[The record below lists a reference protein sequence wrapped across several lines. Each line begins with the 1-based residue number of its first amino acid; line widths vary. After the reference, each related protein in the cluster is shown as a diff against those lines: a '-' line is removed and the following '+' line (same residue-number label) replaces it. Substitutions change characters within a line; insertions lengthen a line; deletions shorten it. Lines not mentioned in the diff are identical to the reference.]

1 MPSAGAGK
9 TLVESGCRPA
19 LFAIECCRA
28 PQVAACVA
36 GQCRRRR
43 GCDTVGEVRFRG
55 LRTLIAGLA
64 MVAVAAPP
72 SIVVAAR
79 DKDEPIQIV
88 PTKKSGKA
96 RRGDR
101 RADVDRS
108 EGGTR
113 QGVVEISL
121 GSVVLGA
128 STLLVGRGVWELVTS
143 RRAGDACDAGLS
155 DTLECE
161 FLDPRRHGAI
171 AAGLSFGFAGVLG
184 LAGGFLLARG
194 LRIRRDYRQ
203 YQREFQAQS
212 VREARLTLMPWATVR
227 RTAGGLSL
235 RLRF

>member
-1 MPSAGAGK
+1 
-9 TLVESGCRPA
+9 
-19 LFAIECCRA
+19 
-28 PQVAACVA
+28 
-36 GQCRRRR
+36 
-43 GCDTVGEVRFRG
+43 
-55 LRTLIAGLA
+55 

-72 SIVVAAR
+72 SVAVAAR
-79 DKDEPIQIV
+79 NKDEPTQIV

-121 GSVVLGA
+121 GSVVLGT
-128 STLLVGRGVWELVTS
+128 STLLVGRGVWEIVTS
-143 RRAGDACDAGLS
+143 RRAGDACDAGVS
-155 DTLECE
+155 ETLVECE
-161 FLDPRRHGAI
+161 VLDPRRQGAI

-194 LRIRRDYRQ
+194 LRIRRDYRD
-203 YQREFQAQS
+203 FQARS
-212 VREARLTLMPWATVR
+212 AREARLTLMPWATVR
-227 RTAGGLSL
+227 RPAGGLSL